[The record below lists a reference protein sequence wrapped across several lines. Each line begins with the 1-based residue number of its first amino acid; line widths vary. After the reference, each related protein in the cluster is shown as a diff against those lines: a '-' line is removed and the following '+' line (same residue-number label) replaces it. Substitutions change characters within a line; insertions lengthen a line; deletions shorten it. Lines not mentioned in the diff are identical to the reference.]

1 MSLAAYSLEVESLRR
16 QVMDNC
22 HRSDARYAGAFSLC
36 GLLLRLREY
45 YKWETGRPP
54 WIEAEPQ
61 EVLAWIDARES
72 LWETVQDQ
80 EMAPLSW
87 RGREI
92 DCFDGDQINQDLAED
107 GLFYGSGFA
116 AFLKPSF
123 FLGRVVGQRRLGNY
137 KVVYLGEEIARD
149 LFTVPA
155 QTQENQIVARLGPLA
170 AYLWDCILH
179 AGASKQKALETALSA
194 YGLSLAEVKGPNRT
208 WTPKFRAMLNRE
220 IEPYVRHEYAEA
232 TDEVF
237 PRSEWRAL
245 IAAHPHTRTELM
257 ARNIKDLLA
266 ETGEGGRLDFIIKQR
281 RLGSL
286 GFFAAQLDGLAARLF
301 AELGPAFQVFL
312 RDRDWAVIEAA
323 RQKARTRAT
332 TMAGQ
337 LVSMLQEDRRRTAE
351 WLPEKVEE
359 VFFRPLGL

>member
-1 MSLAAYSLEVESLRR
+1 MSFAAHSPEVESLRR

-36 GLLLRLREY
+36 GLLLRLRDY

-123 FLGRVVGQRRLGNY
+123 FLGRVIGQRRLGGFQ
-137 KVVYLGEEIARD
+137 VVYLGDEIARD

-155 QTQENQIVARLGPLA
+155 QTQENLIVARLGPLA
-170 AYLWDCILH
+170 AYLWDAILH
-179 AGASKQKALETALSA
+179 AGASRQKALETALSA

-208 WTPKFRAMLNRE
+208 WAPKFRAMLNRE

-232 TDEVF
+232 TDEIF
-237 PRSEWRAL
+237 PRSEWRTL
-245 IAAHPHTRTELM
+245 VAAHPHTRTELM
-257 ARNIKDLLA
+257 ARSIKDLLA
-266 ETGEGGRLDFIIKQR
+266 DVGPGGRLDFIIKQR
-281 RLGSL
+281 RSGSL
-286 GFFAAQLDGLAARLF
+286 GFFTAHLDGLAARLF
-301 AELGPAFQVFL
+301 PEIGPAFQLFL
-312 RDRDWAVIEAA
+312 QDQDWQVIEAA
-323 RQKARTRAT
+323 RQKAWTRASGL
-332 TMAGQ
+332 AGELAALLKEAQ
-337 LVSMLQEDRRRTAE
+337 GRTGD
-351 WLPEKVEE
+351 WLTEKVEE
-359 VFFRPLGL
+359 IFFRPLGL